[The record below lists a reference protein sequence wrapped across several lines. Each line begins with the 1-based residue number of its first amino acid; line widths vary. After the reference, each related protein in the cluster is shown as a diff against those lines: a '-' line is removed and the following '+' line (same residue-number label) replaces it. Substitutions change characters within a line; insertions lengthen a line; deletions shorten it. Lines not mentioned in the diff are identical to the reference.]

1 MSRQLPKIALLGVLS
16 FVSGYLSLPI
26 GPVPLTLQTL
36 VVLLSGIILS
46 PREAAWSQLIHI
58 LLKFLTMGVGI
69 VILPSFGFLLSFPL
83 IASLL
88 SWYYRKHAE
97 GSKAVVIGI
106 IGVTLLS
113 YVIGL
118 SYMWLILVK
127 VQGLSFTISQLIQMG
142 MLVFIPGDVIKGIVA
157 YRITKRIKIK

>member
-1 MSRQLPKIALLGVLS
+1 MIRQLPKVALLGALS
-16 FVSGYLSLPI
+16 FVSGYLSLSM

-36 VVLLSGIILS
+36 IVLLSGIILS
-46 PREAAWSQLIHI
+46 PREAAWSQVIHI

-88 SWYYRKHAE
+88 SWYYRRHCE
-97 GSKAVVIGI
+97 QSKALVSGI
-106 IGVTLLS
+106 IAVSLLS

-127 VQGLSFTISQLIQMG
+127 IQGQTFTIGQLIQMG
-142 MLVFIPGDVIKGIVA
+142 MLVFIPGDVVKGIVA